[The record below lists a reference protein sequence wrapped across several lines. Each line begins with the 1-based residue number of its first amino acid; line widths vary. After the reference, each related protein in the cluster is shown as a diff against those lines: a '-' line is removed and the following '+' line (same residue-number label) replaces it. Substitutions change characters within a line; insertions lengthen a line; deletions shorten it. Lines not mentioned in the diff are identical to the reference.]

1 MNRINH
7 KKIQKEG
14 SKRYRC
20 TVYIIAIILL
30 MTFSSACMSQ
40 SNLDNV
46 CETEDSHLTSAFPV
60 STTKTTSGATE
71 CTEYS
76 LMGTSAVQMD
86 QPHRITITT
95 SRSHVTSTYTAL
107 QSTKTAHTTTT
118 RSTQISI
125 KSTMFQAIAT
135 TTNVVTEIDTE
146 VIAEELLRFINA
158 EREAL
163 GLPLLNTAPIA
174 HEIATVRARE
184 LQEEWSHY
192 RPASSKYL
200 GTTVASLYTEF
211 TYGEKTNNEFAARD
225 SEGNT
230 VWIPIVMPPLN
241 SENISGVS
249 VPVADSTVESIASV
263 IVEGFRGSSGHW
275 QDLMNDAYTGVGIGV
290 TIRTVG
296 DQGQWYEVH
305 TAVLTMSRVYG

>member
-1 MNRINH
+1 MNRITT
-7 KKIQKEG
+7 
-14 SKRYRC
+14 S
-20 TVYIIAIILL
+20 VLLLLLSIIVLTSGCHSTASPPEAE
-30 MTFSSACMSQ
+30 SSA
-40 SNLDNV
+40 
-46 CETEDSHLTSAFPV
+46 A
-60 STTKTTSGATE
+60 ST
-71 CTEYS
+71 
-76 LMGTSAVQMD
+76 AVLL
-86 QPHRITITT
+86 PPPSEEITT
-95 SRSHVTSTYTAL
+95 IAETTTAETSVPTSVAEILT
-107 QSTKTAHTTTT
+107 TTERTIMTTTT
-118 RSTQISI
+118 ATEAITATRQQTTVTTTKKHTSTTQRSTTAKPI
-125 KSTMFQAIAT
+125 T
-135 TTNVVTEIDTE
+135 TTTTATQSKPAALDTE
-146 VIAEELLRFINA
+146 VIAEKLLRLINA

-163 GLPLLNTAPIA
+163 GLIPLNTAPIA

-192 RPASSKYL
+192 RPASSKYP

-211 TYGEKTNNEFAARD
+211 AYGEKTNNEFAARD
-225 SEGNT
+225 SGGNT

-241 SENISGVS
+241 SENISRVS
-249 VPVADSTVESIASV
+249 VPVADSTVESITSV